1 MQQLKQLT
9 NLKVLAG
16 GAAAG
21 MCLFAGLLAY
31 LFSAR
36 NEQPAVAASTAALYV
51 IAAPSATPLA
61 PLASPTPTPQP
72 TQPNSGDIPLGL
84 LAAGAEVQ
92 ITGTGG
98 DGLRLRA
105 DPGLE
110 GTVRFLAIDGEVF
123 QVMDGPRQADGY
135 TWWRLQAPYD
145 PNVTGWAVEDFFVVV
160 SNP

>member
-1 MQQLKQLT
+1 MQRLRQFI

-21 MCLFAGLLAY
+21 ICLFAGLLAY
-31 LFSAR
+31 LSGAR
-36 NEQPAVAASTAALYV
+36 NEQPVVAASTAALYV
-51 IAAPSATPLA
+51 IAAPSATPLV
-61 PLASPTPTPQP
+61 PLASATFTPEPTT
-72 TQPNSGDIPLGL
+72 PNSGIIPGGELVV
-84 LAAGAEVQ
+84 GAYVQ

-135 TWWRLQAPYD
+135 SWWLLQAPYD
-145 PNVTGWAVEDFFVVV
+145 PNVAGWAVDNFFVVV
-160 SNP
+160 QNP